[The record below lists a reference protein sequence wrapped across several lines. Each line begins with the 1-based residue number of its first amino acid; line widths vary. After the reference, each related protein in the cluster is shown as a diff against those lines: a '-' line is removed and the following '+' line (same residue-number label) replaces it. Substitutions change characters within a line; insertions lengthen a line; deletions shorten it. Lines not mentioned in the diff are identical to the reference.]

1 VFHII
6 LLLYIYIYIL
16 NIALALIISVSLLK
30 SVNKKSKKMEQVY
43 LNIYIKVILS
53 KLYNYTLDR
62 KGRIY
67 DFLK

>member
-1 VFHII
+1 
-6 LLLYIYIYIL
+6 
-16 NIALALIISVSLLK
+16 
-30 SVNKKSKKMEQVY
+30 MEQVY